1 MKYTNTEVEE
11 FVDKIL
17 ETIKEYREGWE
28 CNLDG
33 DYAVCDIEK
42 LCNEFKDKYI
52 CPYEKYTEE
61 WYDEHG
67 E

>member
-1 MKYTNTEVEE
+1 MR
-11 FVDKIL
+11 
-17 ETIKEYREGWE
+17 IKSVRYAKEGH
-28 CNLDG
+28 D
-33 DYAVCDIEK
+33 DYESALNDIEESCR
-42 LCNEFKDKYI
+42 LFIDEYI

>member
-1 MKYTNTEVEE
+1 MKYTNTEVEFLIGE
-11 FVDKIL
+11 IL
-17 ETIKEYREGWE
+17 SAINYYKEGWNDE
-28 CNLDG
+28 NPVMDT
-33 DYAVCDIEK
+33 IEK